1 MLEWRLG
8 RFKQRPMEDQSLLN
22 QFARSGSED
31 AFRALVSRHLG
42 LVLTVAERRT
52 GNRSQAEDIAQNVFS
67 ALAGKAQRLRSHATI
82 VGWLHRA
89 TINECA
95 LVHRRQNAHSRKM
108 NAFSEHLVNDA
119 EGSNVWSD
127 ALPELD
133 AAINGLAD
141 ADRELILLRFFERK
155 SFREIGDSL
164 AKSESAA
171 QKQGERALNRLGD
184 ILRNKGVAITGVA
197 LTSGLSSQAIPV
209 VSERLVTAISSGAL
223 KTVSTL
229 TTPSIL
235 TELFRAMN
243 PMQNTA
249 VLVVGAIAAVP
260 LAIQWKSNQDLKA
273 QLEALANRPPAPV
286 VQTAAPPKAS
296 VAVAKPRIPRQSETP
311 TAAATVTPLG
321 MPDQI
326 DTWESALYEQ
336 DPVRRAQRIGQ
347 LLAALTAADATN
359 VAAAFA
365 NARKS
370 GKRFSEEYRLF
381 LRAWGRLDGKA
392 AMDFLVAAN
401 GLKKASSDMM
411 AALAGWSSSNPYAA
425 TEWIDGLPKEFNPE
439 NLIYGLLDGWSMVD
453 FYAAAAYAETR
464 PRSPSRN
471 RFRKLLLQRSLDA
484 GGIPAA
490 QQWFS
495 NISNNDHNSL
505 YKQYAFD
512 EVIQAM
518 LYRDPS
524 AAALWISQMG
534 EQKYIT
540 SKPVIQTAGA
550 LAKTAPLQ
558 AMQWLENVSL
568 EKPVDSLHGKSRVL
582 NQWAASDPAG
592 AGAWLSQQLAG
603 AGYDR
608 MAGEFARLI
617 AGTDATSAGEWARS
631 IGDTRVREN
640 AEKRVASVVARSQDG
655 EMALDAVGLSGGVT
669 ELVLSDLGER
679 PASNQSFA
687 FTRAAGAS
695 GGSTGIA
702 YLGTGDANYI
712 SLRTDNSGASG
723 LIKAPQGEN
732 PHGNAY
738 ASTDCASCHA
748 QSRTA
753 ARNLEYSALQEKLA
767 VENAGNVILL
777 KTDDLGQAPVPAE
790 SLNTRVRFETAAP

>member
-1 MLEWRLG
+1 
-8 RFKQRPMEDQSLLN
+8 MEDQSLLN

-52 GNRSQAEDIAQNVFS
+52 GSRSHAEDIAQNVFA
-67 ALAGKAQRLRSHATI
+67 ALAGKAQRLSKHATI

-89 TINECA
+89 TLNECA
-95 LVHRRQNAHSRKM
+95 LAHRRQNAHARKM
-108 NAFSEHLVNDA
+108 NAFSEHLMTDA
-119 EGSNVWSD
+119 DGRNVWRE
-127 ALPELD
+127 ALPVLD
-133 AAINGLAD
+133 EAIDGLTD
-141 ADRELILLRFFERK
+141 SDRKLILLRFFEHK

-197 LTSGLSSQAIPV
+197 LTSGLSSQAIPT
-209 VSERLVTAISSGAL
+209 VSESLVTSISSGAL

-229 TTPSIL
+229 TTQSIL

-273 QLEALANRPPAPV
+273 QLELAKRPPAPI
-286 VQTAAPPKAS
+286 VQTAAPSKAS
-296 VAVAKPRIPRQSETP
+296 VAVAQPRISRSSGTP
-311 TAAATVTPLG
+311 TVAATVTPLG
-321 MPDQI
+321 MPDEM

-347 LLAALTAADATN
+347 LLAALTADEATN
-359 VAAAFA
+359 VAAVFA

-381 LRAWGRLDGKA
+381 LRAWGRLDGKG
-392 AMDFLVAAN
+392 AMDYLVAAN
-401 GLKKASSDMM
+401 GLKKNSSEMM
-411 AALAGWSSSNPYAA
+411 AALAGWASSSPYAA
-425 TEWIDGLPKEFNPE
+425 TQWIDGLPKEFNPE

-453 FYAAAAYAETR
+453 FYAAASYAETR

-540 SKPVIQTAGA
+540 SKPIIKTAGE
-550 LAKTAPLQ
+550 LAKTAPVE

-568 EKPVDSLHGKSRVL
+568 QKPVDSLHGKSRVL

-592 AGAWLSQQLAG
+592 AGAWLSQQPAG

-608 MAGEFARLI
+608 MAGEFSRLI
-617 AGTDATSAGEWARS
+617 AKNDPTSAGEWARS
-631 IGDTRVREN
+631 IGDAKVREN
-640 AEKRVASVVARSQDG
+640 AEKRVASAIARSEG
-655 EMALDAVGLSGGVT
+655 GELEMAGGST
-669 ELVLSDLGER
+669 GLVLGGLAGER
-679 PASNQSFA
+679 ASNQSFT
-687 FTRAAGAS
+687 FTKAVGF
-695 GGSTGIA
+695 GGESTGIA
-702 YLGTGDANYI
+702 YVGGGEGNYI
-712 SLRTDNSGASG
+712 SLRTDNSASSG

-732 PHGNAY
+732 PHGNTY
-738 ASTDCASCHA
+738 LGTDCASCHA
-748 QSRTA
+748 QSKTA
-753 ARNLEYSALQEKLA
+753 ARNLEYRAFTEKLA
-767 VENAGNVILL
+767 VEDAGDVILL
-777 KTDDLGQAPVPAE
+777 QTDDLGEAPVTAE
-790 SLNTRVRFETAAP
+790 SLRTRVRFATPQP